1 MQDRSVEAG
10 SDPVLWHCF
19 GLTHI
24 VRPEDFPVMP
34 AESAGFT
41 LKPVGFFRGNPGIDI
56 PYQANKASKLCCN
69 GSTANGHAHTN
80 GHAATN
86 GHAHTDGHVRSDG
99 QGDSNGLTNGEAHS
113 LQAGQED
120 SVAGSMNGI
129 LNGVAQRV
137 ANGMH

>member
-1 MQDRSVEAG
+1 MESG

-19 GLTHI
+19 GLTHF

-56 PYQANKASKLCCN
+56 PYQANKASKLCCS

-80 GHAATN
+80 GHAASN
-86 GHAHTDGHVRSDG
+86 GHANSNGHVRTDR
-99 QGDSNGLTNGEAHS
+99 QTDNDKHANGEMHGI
-113 LQAGQED
+113 QAGQKD
-120 SVAGSMNGI
+120 SAAGSMNGI
-129 LNGVAQRV
+129 LNDVAQKV